1 MDNTCKVVLC
11 VLGRERPGFDQQ
23 WAQKMTAG
31 AVSYLSEQANT
42 PPLSDAQLPARGLT
56 SLPRPARPRYSFTNY
71 HDTLRTP
78 AQAAA
83 ALRSPEVCGADVL
96 VMLQPSIADGRL
108 IDALS
113 LAPAELPMIFWAT
126 PERGNTEQ
134 ISSNSLVGT
143 HLFAATLRQYGRR
156 HGFVYGPPDSPDLRR
171 DLTAAIAVAYTV
183 RTIRRARVGLVGDH
197 APGFIDLHVDPRF
210 MHRRIG
216 TAVEHIAF
224 EQFTTLVRELR
235 GRPSDHPALENQSL
249 DDIAETLR
257 ALELPQK
264 DIADQQDMFFQQ
276 AVFTAAYQYVYSN
289 RTLDA
294 IAVRCWPEVP
304 ALFGQWPYFAISYLQ
319 SIGMPIAIEGD
330 IDGAIDMLITLRL
343 GHGNCYLTDWLSHT
357 QRTATLWHGGA
368 IPLQLCLPHAHA
380 PTSPSSPA
388 PPPAGPV
395 ITTHFNNRLP
405 AVIAGTVHPDG
416 MPVTLFRHW
425 YCDGTYYCTALEAHT
440 TAPPQPLLGTV
451 CQIEIDG
458 TRGGG
463 DITKWFR
470 SMLRHGMP
478 HHLTLVP
485 THIADELAEISYH
498 LGWQYLP
505 SLS

>member
-42 PPLSDAQLPARGLT
+42 PSPSDTQGRARGLA

-83 ALRSPEVCGADVL
+83 ALRSPEVRGADVL
-96 VMLQPSIADGRL
+96 ILLQPSIADGRL

-171 DLTAAIAVAYTV
+171 DLTTAIAVAYTV
-183 RTIRRARVGLVGDH
+183 RTLRRARVGLVGDH

-224 EQFTTLVRELR
+224 EQFTTLVRELSE
-235 GRPSDHPALENQSL
+235 RPSDHPALENQSL

-264 DIADQQDMFFQQ
+264 DIADQQGMFFQQ
-276 AVFTAAYQYVYSN
+276 AVFTAAYQYLYSN

-380 PTSPSSPA
+380 RDPVPRVSPRPPRWSCYHYPFQQSPPGSNSRHGTPRRYARHPVPSLVLRRHLLLHRPGGTHRRAPPA
-388 PPPAGPV
+388 PTGHHLSNRDRQRRIRHRGRRRRRYHQMVPV
-395 ITTHFNNRLP
+395 H
-405 AVIAGTVHPDG
+405 
-416 MPVTLFRHW
+416 
-425 YCDGTYYCTALEAHT
+425 
-440 TAPPQPLLGTV
+440 APPRYAPSPDPGTHSHRRRT
-451 CQIEIDG
+451 C
-458 TRGGG
+458 RG
-463 DITKWFR
+463 
-470 SMLRHGMP
+470 
-478 HHLTLVP
+478 
-485 THIADELAEISYH
+485 
-498 LGWQYLP
+498 
-505 SLS
+505 